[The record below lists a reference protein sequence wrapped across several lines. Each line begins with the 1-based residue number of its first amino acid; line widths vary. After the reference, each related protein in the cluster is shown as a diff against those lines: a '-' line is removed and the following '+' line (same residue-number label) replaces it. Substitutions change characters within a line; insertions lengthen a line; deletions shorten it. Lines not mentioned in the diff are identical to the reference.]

1 MTDLA
6 HAASADG
13 PDLFERPAATV
24 LQGGDPG
31 WFVVCDHASNYIPPA
46 LSQLGVADADLQRHI
61 AWDIG
66 ADWIARRLAQRL
78 SATCVLANYSRL
90 LIDCN
95 RYPDAQTAVPA
106 ISDHTAIPGNTGLS
120 AAQRQA
126 RVQGIFRPYHA
137 AVDAALRACLAACD
151 APVFISVHT
160 CSPSMN
166 EVWRPWHV
174 GIGWMRD
181 TRTATPLLEALRQQA
196 GVEVGDNEP
205 YDLDIDYDF
214 TTPQHAMTRGL
225 AHVQVEFRQDLVQTR
240 EQAERWADRFFD
252 ALMQARRDDWLTR
265 ASYINADDGLRGAL
279 DY

>member
-1 MTDLA
+1 VTYSS
-6 HAASADG
+6 HAAFADETG
-13 PDLFERPAATV
+13 IFERAAATV
-24 LQGGDPG
+24 LQGSDPG
-31 WFVVCDHASNYIPPA
+31 WLVVCDHASNYIPPA
-46 LSQLGVADADLQRHI
+46 LSQLGVADADLERHI

-66 ADWIARRLAQRL
+66 ADSIARRLARRL

-95 RYPDAQTAVPA
+95 RYPDAPSAVPA
-106 ISDHTAIPGNTGLS
+106 ISDGTEIPGNTGLS
-120 AAQRQA
+120 AVQRQA

-137 AVDAALRACLAACD
+137 TVDAALGACLTDCA

-174 GIGWMRD
+174 GIGWTRD
-181 TRTATPLLEALRQQA
+181 TRTATPLLEALRLQE
-196 GVEVGDNEP
+196 GIEVGDNEP

-225 AHVQVEFRQDLVQTR
+225 PHIQVEFRQDLVRTR
-240 EQAERWADRFFD
+240 EQAESWADRFFE
-252 ALMQARRDDWLTR
+252 ALMEAKRDDWQVPVSHL
-265 ASYINADDGLRGAL
+265 NDEDGLRGAL
-279 DY
+279 HY